1 MLPVD
6 RTAQQRDTLIR
17 NVLRT
22 AAERGML
29 VTVGTM
35 LDAPVRIRDRETDYP
50 VTVAL
55 RLVTAADVR
64 CD

>member
-1 MLPVD
+1 MQLSTAD
-6 RTAQQRDTLIR
+6 RQRETLIR

-22 AAERGML
+22 AAERGLL

-35 LDAPVRIRDRETDYP
+35 LDAPVRIRDRETDLP
-50 VTVAL
+50 RTVAL
-55 RLVTAADVR
+55 RCVRADDVR